1 MGSNQ
6 YWLWANRVGLFFVFA
21 TIVCYLWTW
30 LFVSNAVLLQLYHQ
44 NMQLSV
50 LGWTGFNW
58 SSILLSLIQVYIWGY
73 VGVALWSLTLSVTK
87 K

>member
-44 NMQLSV
+44 IMQLSV